1 MFNAAYVKTV
11 IVLMNMNVYKTS
23 NDEDPSKN
31 KPNPIDLLVM
41 VYWVQRDFC
50 FTVAAQVMS
59 TMTVVWQS
67 IS

>member
-1 MFNAAYVKTV
+1 
-11 IVLMNMNVYKTS
+11 MNMNVYKTS

-41 VYWVQRDFC
+41 VYWVQRDFY